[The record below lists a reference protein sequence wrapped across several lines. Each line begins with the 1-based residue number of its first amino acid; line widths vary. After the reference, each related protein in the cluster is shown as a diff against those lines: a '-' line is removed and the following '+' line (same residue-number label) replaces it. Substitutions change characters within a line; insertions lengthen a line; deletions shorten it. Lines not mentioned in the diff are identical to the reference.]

1 MSDAIT
7 LNPSKNDWFGSLVPR
22 HTAKLISQGI
32 EDNSLPLLPDKDG
45 KIEIKPI
52 YNANNGWILN
62 AKDLVPAQI
71 TRQKAGYESNIVAT
85 KTSIDKAGTRVS
97 PERRG
102 FSTIS
107 RTRKANSAILSISL
121 QNSSSIQTALLK
133 MRKSAS
139 RTSFKTRP

>member
-32 EDNSLPLLPDKDG
+32 EDNSLLLLPDKDG

-62 AKDLVPAQI
+62 AKDLVP
-71 TRQKAGYESNIVAT
+71 GL
-85 KTSIDKAGTRVS
+85 
-97 PERRG
+97 
-102 FSTIS
+102 
-107 RTRKANSAILSISL
+107 ILSL
-121 QNSSSIQTALLK
+121 QYQTITK
-133 MRKSAS
+133 MDIEFDIVPRGLFGNIHHEFL
-139 RTSFKTRP
+139 RM